1 MEKQE
6 KEKDENWGEF
16 HSEAPLSGGK
26 KQKGRSPG
34 IQVGHVLLLLASN
47 PGF

>member
-16 HSEAPLSGGK
+16 HSQAPLS
-26 KQKGRSPG
+26 QRKGRSPG